1 MAMFFPHCV
10 KKKVQE
16 TDIEM
21 PQNFT
26 LCVRWNSEG
35 KTNEASYKTQCWQ
48 AKYVEDIDEPSICY
62 QDISLQSPTC
72 LNTSLGKRQ
81 LSL

>member
-35 KTNEASYKTQCWQ
+35 KTNEASYKTQYW
-48 AKYVEDIDEPSICY
+48 
-62 QDISLQSPTC
+62 
-72 LNTSLGKRQ
+72 
-81 LSL
+81 